1 MAVKTIDPSTHRA
14 VRVGRLETIGQMKS
28 ECGRVF
34 REMRR
39 GTLSTAD
46 GMRCAQVLLIMMGA
60 TRDFE
65 WEQKIIQLEDQ
76 ARANNTASLPI
87 LESVEVVATT
97 RQDDDE
103 AGT

>member
-1 MAVKTIDPSTHRA
+1 MALKTIDPITHRA

-28 ECGRVF
+28 ECGRLY

-39 GTLSTAD
+39 GTLASSD

-65 WEQKIIQLEDQ
+65 WEAKIIQLEEQ
-76 ARANNTASLPI
+76 ARANTVALPALEI
-87 LESVEVVATT
+87 LDVATT
-97 RQDDDE
+97 RQDDK
-103 AGT
+103 